1 MAPNSLFTTNC
12 AMHSASTPTSAILTA
27 LGKRAGSKTPTA
39 GSDDFCRV
47 EQICS
52 SARRSRSTPSLDN
65 ATIPRANALASKLQL
80 SYSTII
86 CCTSNVNPPDPKNW
100 NDGVV
105 PGVNDTEVI
114 KMAVGGPVG
123 GTINVG
129 SMMLLGPETITFTGT
144 LNTIGFGGCSG
155 LMVCDNA
162 IAIFAPGA
170 TFSDGNTLIVRNDVR
185 GTL

>member
-27 LGKRAGSKTPTA
+27 LGKRAASKTPTA

-86 CCTSNVNPPDPKNW
+86 CCTSNVNPPPSNHADDKIVTMLLKPQVLVVDARAARVNEAEAVCVRR
-100 NDGVV
+100 DRIGVV
-105 PGVNDTEVI
+105 DRVV
-114 KMAVGGPVG
+114 
-123 GTINVG
+123 
-129 SMMLLGPETITFTGT
+129 
-144 LNTIGFGGCSG
+144 
-155 LMVCDNA
+155 
-162 IAIFAPGA
+162 
-170 TFSDGNTLIVRNDVR
+170 
-185 GTL
+185 